1 MLWDICFYS
10 GNLLT
15 FIHVDGTVSFNCG
28 KFLFMEVEEFILL
41 RYVEVMFITVGS
53 LRYISCLPRSCLGNR
68 SVAVD
73 ISTQLLDQ
81 SGDNLSFD
89 SNFYCLLVGAIPM
102 LIIAIICQRIVAT
115 IRLVLMMQE

>member
-1 MLWDICFYS
+1 
-10 GNLLT
+10 
-15 FIHVDGTVSFNCG
+15 
-28 KFLFMEVEEFILL
+28 MEVEEFILL
-41 RYVEVMFITVGS
+41 RYVEVMFITVGT